1 MVTKYDLFE
10 IVYENSNSIKSI
22 EVAKKLNKKNNY
34 KNIIRILNGLEK
46 EKILTKSKKGFK
58 VKKSEKTKLLYDL
71 IYYCIH
77 NGINYNFLL
86 DKNIVDFIHKAL
98 KKEEF
103 GQKDVKINPKTF
115 KKYVDILDKYGLL
128 LISSKKPLKA
138 RIFYNTLINNL
149 LIYFNFTHKLHR
161 KYNIDYLDE
170 IKKELELYKKLRKKN
185 ESGYQKIV
193 KEFEIKFVQHSL
205 SLEGNPITLPDTVKI
220 LKDKVIPKDL
230 KAEDVDEV
238 KNYQNA
244 ILKMLKDS
252 ESKKKL
258 TKEEILEYHKLAMFH
273 RPKIAGIIRKD
284 SVHIYKNPDF
294 KIAKVSEIASK
305 LKTLLEKYD
314 KFLQEKKNS
323 IEEII
328 DFSAYFHNE
337 FQYIHPFEDGN
348 SRTVRLITVHLLHSK
363 EIPML
368 DIPFG
373 LLDEYLSYTKGSEKR
388 DDKKLFENLQKTIL
402 FNLKKINERLE

>member
-1 MVTKYDLFE
+1 MVTKYDIFE
-10 IVYENSNSIKSI
+10 IIYKNTNSIKPI
-22 EVAKKLNKKNNY
+22 EITKKLNKEKEY
-34 KNIIRILNGLEK
+34 KNIIRILNKLEK
-46 EKILTKSKKGFK
+46 ENILSKNKKGFK
-58 VKKSEKTKLLYDL
+58 IKKSEKTKLLYDL
-71 IYYCIH
+71 IYYCAH

-86 DKNIVDFIHKAL
+86 DKNIVKFIYEAL

-103 GQKDVKINPKTF
+103 GQKDIKINPKTF
-115 KKYVDILDKYGLL
+115 KKYIDILDKYSLL

-149 LIYFNFTHKLHR
+149 LIYFDFTHKPPREH
-161 KYNIDYLDE
+161 NINYLEE
-170 IKKELELYKKLRKKN
+170 IKKELDLYKRLRKKN

-220 LKDKVIPKDL
+220 LKDKIIPKDL
-230 KAEDVDEV
+230 KAEDIDEV

-244 ILKMLKDS
+244 IIKMLKDS
-252 ESKKKL
+252 QSNRKL

-273 RPKIAGIIRKD
+273 RPKIAGIIRED
-284 SVHIYKNPDF
+284 SVHIHKNPDF
-294 KIAKVSEIASK
+294 KIAKVSEINPK

-314 KFLQEKKNS
+314 KFLQKNKSS
-323 IEEII
+323 IEKII

-337 FQYIHPFEDGN
+337 FQFIHPFEDGN
-348 SRTVRLITVHLLHSK
+348 SRTTRLITFHLLHSK
-363 EIPML
+363 GIPML

-373 LLDEYLSYTKGSEKR
+373 LLDEYLSYTKGARKR
-388 DDKKLFENLQKTIL
+388 NDKKLFENLQKTIL
-402 FNLKKINERLE
+402 FNLKKINERLS